1 MISPAVCFLEVVAY
15 CMARRLTRRSILA
28 VAAAAAA
35 VGAGYHFWGNWTMDR
50 MRSRRS
56 TTEGEASPRAPIAA
70 RRPVAVRHHGLEV
83 VDDYAWLRTSKWRD
97 VLADPSVLET
107 EIQAHLEAENVYAE
121 AVLRPQ
127 RALRKKIARE
137 IESREADEDA
147 SLPDP
152 DGPWLYFTHLPDDG
166 EHEQLCRRPRDGG
179 PATVLLDGD
188 EEARGRSYFD
198 LADAIHSPDHKLL
211 AYAVDHSGN
220 ERYTL
225 RVRDLETG
233 ETLSTI
239 EDGSG
244 DFAWALDSRTLF
256 YVRIDAENRPL
267 EVWRHRIGSPSS
279 DDVLVHR
286 ESNPAYDL
294 TVDRT
299 QSGKFIRIVSDH
311 HLSTEV
317 WLVDAAVPDSVPMRV
332 APRSEG
338 HTYTVEHFGD
348 RLVVLTNWGDAEEKR
363 ICLGPIAPDA
373 QETWTVLVDARAG
386 HRIKDM
392 AVLARY
398 CVRVEETETGPSVV
412 ARRWSDGSE
421 HEVELDPGMQAVD
434 IEAGLEFD
442 TDFIRIT
449 QSSMSIPERTT
460 DYDLAQLKSALHRAP
475 RTRRRSRWSRYVTQR
490 LFAPSNDG
498 ELVPITLLHRADLLL
513 DGSAPLFLEGYG
525 AYGDALETSFEA
537 GRFSLV
543 DRGFVYALAHVRG
556 GNEKGEK
563 WYAAGR
569 HHGKPQS
576 IRDYVAVA
584 EHLAAERYTSRGRIV
599 AYGES
604 AGGLLVA
611 AALNSAP
618 DLFLG
623 VIADVPFVDV
633 LNTLLDADLALT
645 PGEWPE
651 FGNPLASQEDFELIL
666 SYSPY
671 ENVRSASYPPVLA
684 VASLTDQRVTYWEP
698 AKWIARLRERSTSAS
713 PMLLVTQQHGGHG
726 GPSSRSDKT
735 DVQARAYAFA
745 ISLADTVVT

>member
-1 MISPAVCFLEVVAY
+1 MIWAA
-15 CMARRLTRRSILA
+15 AGAA
-28 VAAAAAA
+28 VA
-35 VGAGYHFWGNWTMDR
+35 VSVGYHFLGNLTMNR

-56 TTEGEASPRAPIAA
+56 TPEVAALPRAPIAPK
-70 RRPVAVRHHGLEV
+70 RPVVVRHHGIDV
-83 VDDYAWLRTSKWRD
+83 VDDYAWLRTSKWRE
-97 VLADPSVLET
+97 VLADPSALEP
-107 EIQAHLEAENVYAE
+107 EIQTHLHAENLYADHILHSQR
-121 AVLRPQ
+121 VLR
-127 RALRKKIARE
+127 RKIARE
-137 IESREADEDA
+137 IESREAEEDG

-152 DGPWLYFTHLPDDG
+152 DGPWLYFTHLPDDA
-166 EHEQLCRRPRDGG
+166 EHEQLCRRPRAGG
-179 PATVLLDGD
+179 PTTVLLDGD
-188 EEARGRSYFD
+188 EEARGASYFD

-220 ERYTL
+220 ERYIL
-225 RVRDLETG
+225 RIRDLESG

-239 EDGSG
+239 QDTSG
-244 DFAWALDSRTLF
+244 DFAWALDSRTIF
-256 YVRIDAENRPL
+256 YVRIDTENRPL
-267 EVWRHRIGSPSS
+267 EVWRHGIGSPSS

-286 ESNPAYDL
+286 ENNPAYDL

-317 WLVDAAVPDSVPMRV
+317 WLVDAVLPGAAPMRV
-332 APRSEG
+332 APRTEG

-348 RLVVLTNWGDAEEKR
+348 RLVVLTNSGDATDKR

-373 QETWTVLVDARAG
+373 QDAWTELVAGRTG

-392 AVLARY
+392 EVLARY
-398 CVRVEETETGPSVV
+398 CVRVEEADTGPVVV
-412 ARRWSDGSE
+412 ARRWSDGRE
-421 HEVELDPGMQAVD
+421 HTVELDPGMQAVD
-434 IEAGLEFD
+434 IEAGHEFD
-442 TDFIRIT
+442 TDLIRIT
-449 QSSMSIPERTT
+449 QSSMSVPERTT
-460 DYDLAQLKSALHRAP
+460 DYDLGHSEGALQRSTRAHR
-475 RTRRRSRWSRYVTQR
+475 RLRSSRYVTQR
-490 LFAPSNDG
+490 LFAPSSDG

-537 GRFSLV
+537 ARLSLV
-543 DRGFVYALAHVRG
+543 DRGFVYGLAHVRG
-556 GNEKGEK
+556 GNEKGER

-584 EHLAAERYTSRGRIV
+584 EYLAAERYTRRGRIV

-611 AALNSAP
+611 AALNAAP

-633 LNTLLDADLALT
+633 LNTLLDPDLALT

-651 FGNPLASQEDFELIL
+651 FGNPLTSQQDFELIL

-671 ENVRSASYPPVLA
+671 ENVRPASYPPVLA

-698 AKWIARLRERSTSAS
+698 AKWIARLRERSTSS
-713 PMLLVTQQHGGHG
+713 NPVLLVTQQHGGHG

-735 DVQARAYAFA
+735 DVLARAYAFA

>member
-1 MISPAVCFLEVVAY
+1 
-15 CMARRLTRRSILA
+15 MAGRPTRRAILA
-28 VAAAAAA
+28 TAGAAAAL
-35 VGAGYHFWGNWTMDR
+35 GAGYHFLGNWTMNR

-56 TTEGEASPRAPIAA
+56 TSKADASARAPITP
-70 RRPVAVRHHGLEV
+70 RRPVVVRHHGIEV

-97 VLADPSVLET
+97 VLADPSALEP
-107 EIQAHLEAENVYAE
+107 ELQAHLQAENIYADHILH
-121 AVLRPQ
+121 AQ
-127 RALRKKIARE
+127 RALRRKIARE
-137 IESREADEDA
+137 IESREAEEDE

-152 DGPWLYFTHLPDDG
+152 DGPWLYFTQLPDDA
-166 EHEQLCRRPRDGG
+166 EHEQVCRRPRAGG
-179 PATVLLDGD
+179 PTTVLLDGD
-188 EEARGRSYFD
+188 EEARGASYYE
-198 LADAIHSPDHKLL
+198 LADAIHSPDHSFL

-220 ERYTL
+220 ERYIL
-225 RVRDLETG
+225 RIRDIETG
-233 ETLSTI
+233 DTLSTI
-239 EDGSG
+239 EDASG

-256 YVRIDAENRPL
+256 YVRLDTENRPL
-267 EVWRHRIGSPSS
+267 EVWRHRVGSPSS
-279 DDVLVHR
+279 DDELVHR

-317 WLVDAAVPDSVPMRV
+317 WLVDAAISGSAPMRV
-332 APRSEG
+332 APRTEG
-338 HTYTVEHFGD
+338 HAYTVEHFGD
-348 RLVVLTNWGDAEEKR
+348 RLVVLTNSGDAADKR

-373 QETWTVLVDARAG
+373 QDAWTELVAGRTG

-398 CVRVEETETGPSVV
+398 CVRVEETETGPLVV
-412 ARRWSDGSE
+412 ARRWSDGRE
-421 HEVELDPGMQAVD
+421 HTVELDPDMQTVD
-434 IEAGLEFD
+434 IETGHEFD
-442 TDFIRIT
+442 TDLIRIT
-449 QSSMSIPERTT
+449 QSSMSMPERTT
-460 DYDLAQLKSALHRAP
+460 DYDLAHGEVALQRSARA
-475 RTRRRSRWSRYVTQR
+475 RRRLRSSHYVTQR
-490 LFAPSNDG
+490 MFAPSSDG
-498 ELVPITLLHRADLLL
+498 ELVPVTLLHRADLLL

-525 AYGDALETSFEA
+525 AYGDALEPSFEA
-537 GRFSLV
+537 ARLSLV
-543 DRGFVYALAHVRG
+543 DRGFVFALAHVRG
-556 GNEKGEK
+556 GNEKGEN

-576 IRDYVAVA
+576 IRDYIAVA
-584 EHLAAERYTSRGRIV
+584 EHLAVERYTSRGRIV

-633 LNTLLDADLALT
+633 LNTLLDPDLALT

-651 FGNPLASQEDFELIL
+651 FGNPLVSKEDFELIR

-671 ENVRSASYPPVLA
+671 ENVWSAGYPPVLA

-698 AKWIARLRERSTSAS
+698 AKWIARLRERSTSGR

-735 DVQARAYAFA
+735 DVLARAYAFA
-745 ISLADTVVT
+745 VSLADTVAT